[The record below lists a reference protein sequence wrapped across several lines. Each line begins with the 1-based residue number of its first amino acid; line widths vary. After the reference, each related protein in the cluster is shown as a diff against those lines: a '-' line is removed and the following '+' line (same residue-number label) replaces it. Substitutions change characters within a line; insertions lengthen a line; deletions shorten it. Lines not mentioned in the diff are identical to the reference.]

1 METGIRAQLM
11 NWSNKKVLVTGAGG
25 FIGSHLT
32 ERLVEL
38 GANVR
43 ALVRYSSNGSWGWLE
58 TSALKDQIDV
68 RLGDIR
74 DNDCV
79 AKIGEGVDT
88 IFHLAALIGIP
99 YSYEAPLSYVRTN
112 IEGTVNLLQAALRN
126 DVSRFVQTS
135 TSEVYG
141 TARSVPISE
150 QHPLQG
156 QSPYSASKIGSD
168 KLAESFYLSFG
179 LPVVVLRP
187 FNTYGPRQS
196 ARAVIPTIVT
206 QALNESAIKLGSLD
220 PTRDLNFVSDTVEGF
235 VKAAEAEAAVGQ
247 VINVGTGKEIS
258 ISKLAEK
265 ILEIMGKDLPI
276 ISEEQRV
283 RPPDSEVERLC
294 ADNAKAK
301 EILGWQPNYTLDQGL
316 TETIAWLR
324 ENNALYRS
332 YAYVV

>member
-1 METGIRAQLM
+1 MKIGIRAHLM

-43 ALVRYSSNGSWGWLE
+43 ALVRYSSNGSWGWLD
-58 TSALKDQIDV
+58 TSALKDQIDI

-79 AKIGEGVDT
+79 AKIVDGVDT

-141 TARSVPISE
+141 TARIVPISE

-220 PTRDLNFVSDTVEGF
+220 PTRDLSFVSDTVEGF
-235 VKAAEAEAAVGQ
+235 VKGAEAEAAVGQ

-294 ADNAKAK
+294 ADNSKAK
-301 EILGWQPNYTLDQGL
+301 EILGWQPTYTLDQGL
-316 TETIAWLR
+316 RETIAWLR